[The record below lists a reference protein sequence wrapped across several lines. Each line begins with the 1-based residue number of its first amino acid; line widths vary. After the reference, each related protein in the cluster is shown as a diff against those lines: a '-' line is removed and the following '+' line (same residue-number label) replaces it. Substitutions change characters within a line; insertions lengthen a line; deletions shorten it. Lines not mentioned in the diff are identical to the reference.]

1 MISAFN
7 ELTPLQINVLQVA
20 IDHMIE
26 HLQDVT
32 SDFDPNGATDDLEYQ
47 LSQIERLVAAK
58 KLQELT
64 RS

>member
-32 SDFDPNGATDDLEYQ
+32 SDFDPNGETDDLEYQ

-58 KLQELT
+58 KLKEAMQ
-64 RS
+64 